1 MGPKEAGLLYVKA
14 DNIPRIWPNVVAPGW
29 GNDVDPDP
37 KGARKFES
45 LGQRDDACL
54 ASIGTTVDFHN
65 SIGSARVE
73 ARMMEMASAL
83 KAGISD
89 AGLKLVTPQNP
100 ELSGGVCI
108 TVVDG
113 ERARSREVMNQLYQE
128 HGIAGAPTGGLRLC
142 PHVYNTMAHVER
154 AIAGVKAI
162 LT

>member
-1 MGPKEAGLLYVKA
+1 MKYSEKLANRIKTVGSRLCVGI
-14 DNIPRIWPNVVAPGW
+14 DPR
-29 GNDVDPDP
+29 
-37 KGARKFES
+37 
-45 LGQRDDACL
+45 
-54 ASIGTTVDFHN
+54 
-65 SIGSARVE
+65 
-73 ARMMEMASAL
+73 
-83 KAGISD
+83 
-89 AGLKLVTPQNP
+89 P

-142 PHVYNTMAHVER
+142 PHAYNTMEHVER